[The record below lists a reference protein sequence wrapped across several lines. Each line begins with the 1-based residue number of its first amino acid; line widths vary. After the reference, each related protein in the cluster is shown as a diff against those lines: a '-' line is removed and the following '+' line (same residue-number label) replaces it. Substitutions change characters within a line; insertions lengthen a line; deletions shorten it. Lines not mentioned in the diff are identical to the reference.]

1 MSPFSNLARCGCE
14 ILFGGHRCRAVGFL
28 GSVRGAAFMFHA
40 VILGGSL
47 AVSHGV
53 LPDRIPRGL
62 IRAEETRH
70 YSPKTLFLMF
80 IFSPKSRRFF

>member
-1 MSPFSNLARCGCE
+1 
-14 ILFGGHRCRAVGFL
+14 
-28 GSVRGAAFMFHA
+28 MFHA